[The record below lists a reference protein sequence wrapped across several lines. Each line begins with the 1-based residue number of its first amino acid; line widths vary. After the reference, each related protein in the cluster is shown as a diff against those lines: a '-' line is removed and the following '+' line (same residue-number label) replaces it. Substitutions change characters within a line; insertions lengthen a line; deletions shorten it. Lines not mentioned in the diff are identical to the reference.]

1 MHQGWICAAAAIA
14 MLWTAGTGEAA
25 ARPPSRA
32 ADAPPLPY
40 RLDGMT
46 GAPPPGR
53 VAPKAPAALTAP
65 AARTAQ
71 PSAAGSVRDGYYYPP
86 PVTVT
91 TVIEYRQR

>member
-1 MHQGWICAAAAIA
+1 MRQGRVGAAAVIA
-14 MLWTAGTGEAA
+14 MLWTACATEAR

-46 GAPPPGR
+46 DAPPPGR
-53 VAPKAPAALTAP
+53 VAPKPPATPTAP
-65 AARTAQ
+65 AVETAQ